1 MAVIVLLKTDE
12 EILRDLG
19 SRARRKRLEREIP
32 QMELAE
38 RAGVHVNTVR
48 SLERGVDIRLR
59 SLIGILRALGQVEE
73 IETILARQ
81 TPMQLD
87 VPARPLPQ
95 RIRKRA

>member
-1 MAVIVLLKTDE
+1 MLLKTDE

-19 SRARRKRLEREIP
+19 LRARRKRLEREIS
-32 QMELAE
+32 QMDLAE

-48 SLERGVDIRLR
+48 SLERGDDIRLR
-59 SLIGILRALGQVEE
+59 MLIGILRALGEVEE

-81 TPMQLD
+81 TPTQLD

-95 RIRKRA
+95 RIRKRG